1 MNDNGDAQAH
11 WGGHWEQEQLSLAID
26 HTTRNIEASREE
38 EEVMLLIDPKFTEDE
53 QQSKEV
59 PISCALQL
67 YVLCCRVN
75 VRFIKRLK
83 EYVHIALWMSLT
95 NQTGSQSRAGEC
107 FRPWPV
113 GGQGCSGTLRRPAK
127 DQPRTKAAGD
137 RHHREEA
144 RRLVQSQ
151 AVGLQ

>member
-1 MNDNGDAQAH
+1 MNDNGDAQEH
-11 WGGHWEQEQLSLAID
+11 WGGHREQEQLSLAID
-26 HTTRNIEASREE
+26 HATSNTEASQEE
-38 EEVMLLIDPKFTEDE
+38 EEVMLLIDPKFTDDE

-107 FRPWPV
+107 FHP
-113 GGQGCSGTLRRPAK
+113 RPAGRGAAARSASR
-127 DQPRTKAAGD
+127 PRINRKGG
-137 RHHREEA
+137 
-144 RRLVQSQ
+144 RRQSTERKRGGWCSRRQ
-151 AVGLQ
+151 